1 MNTINATNECDNH
14 TRRSFCLLFE
24 QSGLMGPWCAK
35 PPLTYIINPSRLLWL
50 HEGCEEKFIKLTDS
64 IADHNA
70 TQRTNRAHAHV
81 YFYTLLSATQLKH
94 GDWLYTHDKMA
105 GGGVLEGV

>member
-1 MNTINATNECDNH
+1 
-14 TRRSFCLLFE
+14 
-24 QSGLMGPWCAK
+24 MGPWCAK

-94 GDWLYTHDKMA
+94 GYWLYTHNKMA
-105 GGGVLEGV
+105 DGRRQGFSRRFRGDRTNGIEVNA